1 MTVGANIK
9 NLRKERGLTQ
19 KQLADMLG
27 IAPNTVAQYELG
39 ISQPKLEQLQKI
51 AEALHVSVVSFLPDA
66 WDYLSQGNTPE
77 DTAALNEA
85 LNETEQERTQIG
97 ALRGEITSNQKQLA
111 NATKVINERIILKAI
126 NDMLIPL
133 NRNGLLEAYKRVS
146 ELSEIKRYKR

>member
-1 MTVGANIK
+1 MTVGDNIK
-9 NLRKERGLTQ
+9 LFRKERGLTQ

-51 AEALHVSVVSFLPDA
+51 AEALHVSIISFLPDG

-77 DTAALNEA
+77 DTATLSETLSLADNE
-85 LNETEQERTQIG
+85 RKQINT
-97 ALRGEITSNQKQLA
+97 LKEEINSSQKQLA
-111 NATKVINERIILKAI
+111 DSIKPISESVLRKAI
-126 NDMLIPL
+126 YDMLIPL
-133 NRNGLLEAYKRVS
+133 NRKGLLEAYKRVS